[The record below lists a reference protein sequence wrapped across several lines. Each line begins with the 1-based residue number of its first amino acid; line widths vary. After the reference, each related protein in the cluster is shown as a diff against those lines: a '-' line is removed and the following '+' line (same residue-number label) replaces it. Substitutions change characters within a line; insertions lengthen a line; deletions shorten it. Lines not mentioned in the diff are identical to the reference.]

1 VKPYHGCVVTTTN
14 QDTAERGHEPHRTL
28 ATCRAGAGRVGY
40 SVMERHR
47 EFTDAST
54 VWAAVAGSFG
64 DVLALEVSRAEQ
76 ATALAE
82 ARDRCMPQMLA

>member
-1 VKPYHGCVVTTTN
+1 
-14 QDTAERGHEPHRTL
+14 
-28 ATCRAGAGRVGY
+28 
-40 SVMERHR
+40 MERHR